1 MAQIISATHQ
11 ASILGIP
18 RANFSLAR
26 GLGATAQIS
35 ASLEGYVPP
44 RADLRLARGLR
55 APSGGSPP
63 RSRATCPLG
72 WISASLEG
80 YAPPPSSESPPRS
93 GVTRV
98 RNPRTHSPDQSI
110 KCSDTPRAPG
120 SMPPALVDTAWESN
134 PGVVPPT
141 LPVRPSLAL

>member
-35 ASLEGYVPP
+35 ASLEGYAPP

-55 APSGGSPP
+55 APLGGSLP
-63 RSRATCPLG
+63 RLRATH
-72 WISASLEG
+72 
-80 YAPPPSSESPPRS
+80 PPSSESPPRS

-110 KCSDTPRAPG
+110 KCSDTPWAPG

-134 PGVVPPT
+134 PSAVPPT